1 MKESLFCVGNI
12 MYSVYVL
19 FHILYIYIYINK
31 KCCVFSSMNQV
42 ANVVS
47 IIWTV
52 YSSIELF
59 GAVSHSAVKKI
70 KKFFQKWTVKFN
82 NPWIIHYHCDIKVAL
97 SMFTITGTTTAV
109 FFSKNSF
116 TLCISFVKHTFVL
129 IYKVNTRY
137 VFVYGTYRSCSSR
150 LHVNVLISISD
161 SVCLRRG
168 LEVERETVW
177 ECWLCWVTVHT
188 GQ

>member
-31 KCCVFSSMNQV
+31 KCCDFSSMNQV

-59 GAVSHSAVKKI
+59 GAVSHSAVKK
-70 KKFFQKWTVKFN
+70 KN
-82 NPWIIHYHCDIKVAL
+82 DI
-97 SMFTITGTTTAV
+97 
-109 FFSKNSF
+109 FSEMN
-116 TLCISFVKHTFVL
+116 
-129 IYKVNTRY
+129 R
-137 VFVYGTYRSCSSR
+137 
-150 LHVNVLISISD
+150 
-161 SVCLRRG
+161 
-168 LEVERETVW
+168 
-177 ECWLCWVTVHT
+177 
-188 GQ
+188 